1 MATRQNQSIL
11 VYEMVVGAYIER
23 LSFSYCRRSW
33 RCAIECLGN
42 GWPPLP
48 PLLFIPQRVT
58 LPSSS
63 PNLHFRSTLLFASP
77 RHDSFGAQRLARTNE
92 SRHEGKGG

>member
-1 MATRQNQSIL
+1 MAIRQNQSIL

-23 LSFSYCRRSW
+23 HSFNYCRRGW

-42 GWPPLP
+42 GWPSLP

-63 PNLHFRSTLLFASP
+63 PNLHFRSTLLFAGP
-77 RHDSFGAQRLARTNE
+77 RYDSSGAQRLARINE
-92 SRHEGKGG
+92 SRREGKCG